1 MKKSTCEIF
10 NADGSRAIDDR
21 SIESLTECVM
31 NLEQTKSKHIGKN
44 GDYTPSRKK
53 LHAQIIKKA
62 KEDVICIEKGKPIA
76 VLMGG
81 SPASGKSTFLKRY
94 RSYLLS
100 ENLFKVDADEIRAE
114 LPEYKGWNAAQTH
127 EETGDIVKT
136 LISDKN
142 IGVPCKFDFIYD
154 GTMTNVRKYLSLIDL
169 LKNEGYEVFVVF
181 ITNIPKE
188 VVKKRALERYQKSGR
203 FVPMMVID
211 DFYKNG
217 DATFEEVKKKVDGYI
232 LVDGST
238 FDYNIIDQGGKNL
251 PNQRIYSKLGK
262 KVELSKGGSMYADGG
277 EVSFTEYKGK
287 SIMFEPHFNEYY
299 VGDAGPFSTMDEAK
313 LYIDGGSQMPESI
326 RGAYER
332 GLFANGGMVGKEV
345 EFDYWQGGTKKGT
358 VIEVLP
364 SGKYNVRTG
373 FGTVL
378 VSPSEII
385 KMRTGGEVKRHFKP
399 SDFYKLGGSID
410 DMTPVEAFF
419 STIDYTN
426 LPIEFKEFVTKEIL
440 TDPELGLVSAEEPI
454 FVEIKKKVQALSVP
468 EAEIIEIGDEDAN
481 SETQEAIDLLTE
493 LSMDQEG
500 EDRAETLEAIELLK
514 ELLV

>member
-1 MKKSTCEIF
+1 
-10 NADGSRAIDDR
+10 
-21 SIESLTECVM
+21 
-31 NLEQTKSKHIGKN
+31 
-44 GDYTPSRKK
+44 
-53 LHAQIIKKA
+53 
-62 KEDVICIEKGKPIA
+62 
-76 VLMGG
+76 
-81 SPASGKSTFLKRY
+81 
-94 RSYLLS
+94 
-100 ENLFKVDADEIRAE
+100 
-114 LPEYKGWNAAQTH
+114 
-127 EETGDIVKT
+127 
-136 LISDKN
+136 
-142 IGVPCKFDFIYD
+142 
-154 GTMTNVRKYLSLIDL
+154 
-169 LKNEGYEVFVVF
+169 
-181 ITNIPKE
+181 
-188 VVKKRALERYQKSGR
+188 
-203 FVPMMVID
+203 
-211 DFYKNG
+211 
-217 DATFEEVKKKVDGYI
+217 
-232 LVDGST
+232 
-238 FDYNIIDQGGKNL
+238 
-251 PNQRIYSKLGK
+251 
-262 KVELSKGGSMYADGG
+262 
-277 EVSFTEYKGK
+277 
-287 SIMFEPHFNEYY
+287 
-299 VGDAGPFSTMDEAK
+299 MDEAK
-313 LYIDGGSQMPESI
+313 AYIDGGSQMPESI
-326 RGAYER
+326 KGAYER
-332 GLFANGGMVGKEV
+332 GLFANGGIAGKEV

-410 DMTPVEAFF
+410 DMTQVEAFF

-440 TDPELGLVSAEEPI
+440 TDPELGLVSEEEPI